1 MKIKIYNIF
10 RGVLIILII
19 TFSKHV
25 FALNSSAYLVA
36 NTAIKLF
43 DFDKANDQLDL
54 LEINVNETDLQNKL
68 LTYVNLKFIFK
79 ANSVAEKI
87 ISLKEFNQEA
97 WIVRITNAIIINDLD
112 DINIFKEIKNKPE
125 MNLINYIF
133 FNPLGDL
140 KSNNLIA
147 RSIFELVQASIS
159 ENKNNT
165 NYEFLL
171 FYLSIANIIDP
182 DFSEAYFYSAQIY
195 QILENYSKAEF
206 FYKKISSS
214 HNLFIESQKNI
225 AINKNK
231 MGFQNDGI
239 NLLRDLISKDEQ
251 NLSLI
256 VSLADLYRIQK
267 NYQGAIKLYTKIINL
282 KNNIFNEY
290 WRIFYLRGI
299 CYERIQNWELAEKDF
314 LFSIEIKPN
323 SPQVLNYLAYG
334 WLERDMNLE
343 KATNMLKEAY
353 QANPE
358 SYFIADSLAWAF
370 FKNNKLTKAANLMEK
385 VIVMAPGEAIS
396 LDHLGDIYFA
406 MNRKREASFFWKQAL
421 DLAEPE
427 DEISD
432 KLKKKLEVYN
442 AG

>member
-1 MKIKIYNIF
+1 MKIKIHNIV
-10 RGVLIILII
+10 RGALIIFIL
-19 TFSKHV
+19 TFSNYA
-25 FALNSSAYLVA
+25 FALNSSAYLVV

-43 DFDKANDQLDL
+43 DFDKANDQFDL
-54 LEINVNETDLQNKL
+54 LEINLNESDLHNKL

-79 ANSVAEKI
+79 ASSVAEKI
-87 ISLKEFNQEA
+87 ISIKESNQEA
-97 WIVRITNAIIINDLD
+97 WIVYLTNAIITNDLSALEL
-112 DINIFKEIKNKPE
+112 FKKIKNKSE
-125 MNLINYIF
+125 MDLTNYIF

-140 KSNNLIA
+140 KDNNLIS

-171 FYLSIANIIDP
+171 FYLSIANILDP
-182 DFSEAYFYSAQIY
+182 NFSEAYFYTAQIY
-195 QILENYSKAEF
+195 QILESYSKAEF
-206 FYKKISSS
+206 FYNKIPSN
-214 HNLFIESQKNI
+214 HNLFIDSQKNI
-225 AINKNK
+225 ANNKSK
-231 MGFQNDGI
+231 MGLQNEGI
-239 NLLRDLISKDEQ
+239 NLLRDLISRDEK

-256 VSLADLYRIQK
+256 VSLADLYRTQK
-267 NYQGAIKLYTKIINL
+267 NYREAIKFYSKIISL
-282 KNNIFNEY
+282 KNNLFNEY

-314 LFSIEIKPN
+314 LFSLEIKSN
-323 SPQVLNYLAYG
+323 SPEVLNYLAYG
-334 WLERDMNLE
+334 WLERSVYLE
-343 KATNMLKEAY
+343 RATNMLKEAY
-353 QANPE
+353 QANSD

-370 FKNNKLTKAANLMEK
+370 FKNNKLTKAADLMEK
-385 VIVMAPGEAIS
+385 VIVMAPGEVIS

-406 MNRKREASFFWKQAL
+406 MNRKREASFMWKQAL

-427 DEISD
+427 DEILD

>member
-1 MKIKIYNIF
+1 
-10 RGVLIILII
+10 
-19 TFSKHV
+19 
-25 FALNSSAYLVA
+25 
-36 NTAIKLF
+36 
-43 DFDKANDQLDL
+43 
-54 LEINVNETDLQNKL
+54 
-68 LTYVNLKFIFK
+68 
-79 ANSVAEKI
+79 
-87 ISLKEFNQEA
+87 
-97 WIVRITNAIIINDLD
+97 
-112 DINIFKEIKNKPE
+112 
-125 MNLINYIF
+125 
-133 FNPLGDL
+133 
-140 KSNNLIA
+140 
-147 RSIFELVQASIS
+147 
-159 ENKNNT
+159 
-165 NYEFLL
+165 
-171 FYLSIANIIDP
+171 
-182 DFSEAYFYSAQIY
+182 
-195 QILENYSKAEF
+195 
-206 FYKKISSS
+206 
-214 HNLFIESQKNI
+214 
-225 AINKNK
+225 

>member
-1 MKIKIYNIF
+1 
-10 RGVLIILII
+10 
-19 TFSKHV
+19 
-25 FALNSSAYLVA
+25 
-36 NTAIKLF
+36 
-43 DFDKANDQLDL
+43 
-54 LEINVNETDLQNKL
+54 
-68 LTYVNLKFIFK
+68 
-79 ANSVAEKI
+79 
-87 ISLKEFNQEA
+87 
-97 WIVRITNAIIINDLD
+97 
-112 DINIFKEIKNKPE
+112 

>member
-1 MKIKIYNIF
+1 MNIIYEYN
-10 RGVLIILII
+10 LWIL
-19 TFSKHV
+19 
-25 FALNSSAYLVA
+25 
-36 NTAIKLF
+36 
-43 DFDKANDQLDL
+43 
-54 LEINVNETDLQNKL
+54 
-68 LTYVNLKFIFK
+68 LK
-79 ANSVAEKI
+79 N
-87 ISLKEFNQEA
+87 
-97 WIVRITNAIIINDLD
+97 
-112 DINIFKEIKNKPE
+112 
-125 MNLINYIF
+125 INYEYLTTLSNYKSYHGYYTKDKGF
-133 FNPLGDL
+133 ETSDNFLSEL
-140 KSNNLIA
+140 KTIG
-147 RSIFELVQASIS
+147 
-159 ENKNNT
+159 
-165 NYEFLL
+165 
-171 FYLSIANIIDP
+171 
-182 DFSEAYFYSAQIY
+182 
-195 QILENYSKAEF
+195 LEN
-206 FYKKISSS
+206 
-214 HNLFIESQKNI
+214 
-225 AINKNK
+225 
-231 MGFQNDGI
+231 
-239 NLLRDLISKDEQ
+239 
-251 NLSLI
+251 
-256 VSLADLYRIQK
+256 
-267 NYQGAIKLYTKIINL
+267 
-282 KNNIFNEY
+282 
-290 WRIFYLRGI
+290 
-299 CYERIQNWELAEKDF
+299 EKDF